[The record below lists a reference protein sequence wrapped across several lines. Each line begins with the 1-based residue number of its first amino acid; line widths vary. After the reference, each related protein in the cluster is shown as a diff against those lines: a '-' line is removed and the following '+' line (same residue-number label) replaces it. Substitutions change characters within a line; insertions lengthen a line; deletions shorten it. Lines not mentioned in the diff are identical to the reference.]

1 MKNTYEH
8 LQPIV
13 SKGMHF
19 FFHPTIEYLD
29 EIPLK
34 TRMILAGNHSSN
46 FDPFLLSMVTK
57 RQIHFLAKKE
67 LFDSP
72 LKGVMTSIESIPVNR
87 NGNDV
92 ECVKTALSYLK
103 EEKCLGIFP
112 EGTINKTN
120 DLILPFKLGVVLLA
134 KRSKADIFPFAI
146 TGGYHLV
153 RNHLKIVIGK
163 RIKPEKYTSHELLE
177 KLESDV
183 KTLLL
188 RK

>member
-1 MKNTYEH
+1 MKNTYQQ

-13 SKGMHF
+13 RKGMNF
-19 FFHPTIEYLD
+19 FFHPTIEYLE
-29 EIPLK
+29 EIPLA
-34 TRMILAGNHSSN
+34 TRIILAGNHFSN
-46 FDPFLLSMVTK
+46 FDPLLLSMVTK
-57 RQIHFLAKKE
+57 RQIHFLAKRE
-67 LFDSP
+67 LFEGP
-72 LKGVMTSIESIPVNR
+72 LKGLVTSVECVPVNR

-92 ECVKTALSYLK
+92 DCLRTSLSLLK

-112 EGTINKTN
+112 EGTFNKTD

-134 KRSKADIFPFAI
+134 KRSKADIIPFVI
-146 TGGYHLV
+146 TGKYKLI
-153 RNHLKIVIGK
+153 RNHLKIVVGK
-163 RIKPEKYTSHELLE
+163 KIKTEEYSAHALLE